1 MIGIIDAKSGNIG
14 SVENALNYLNIDFI
28 IINKKD
34 QIRSGM
40 NIILPGVGSFHRLV
54 DNLNKLDFTNSILE
68 FINKKNP
75 FLGICVGMQILLEY
89 GQEEKK
95 TKGLGIF
102 EGRVIKFKKDSSVKI
117 PLISWLKIDVRENE
131 INNKLINNC
140 DLKRFYFLHSYFCDI
155 KNTKNIVA
163 YSKYNKNKYP
173 AIINENNVF
182 GVQFHPEKSRED
194 GLQLLKNFSDI
205 K

>member
-117 PLISWLKIDVRENE
+117 PLISWLKIDVHENE

-163 YSKYNKNKYP
+163 YSKYNKDKYP
-173 AIINENNVF
+173 AIINSNNVF

>member
-34 QIRSGM
+34 QIKNGM

-102 EGRVIKFKKDSSVKI
+102 EGHVIKFKKDSSVKI
-117 PLISWLKIDVRENE
+117 PLISWLKIDVCENE
-131 INNKLINNC
+131 ISNKLINNC